1 MKRLSVVLAVALLIV
16 CPVAGLEITEAY
28 VESFLDSLPYGLVYW
43 TRNEAARVRI
53 PPSFSTVQIAEE
65 DGTASYALQVTRLA
79 AATRPGKLS
88 YGDSLTQYFY
98 LIPAADEAL
107 KLYDPSGREIPLG
120 VTGKPIAPSEEAI
133 REMQS
138 AISEFAQLTARYRSL
153 QRDDSGEQFWSWLGL
168 SIVMSGLTGLSVY
181 GAVTEQPPDALYA
194 GASAVG
200 CGLLAGFSVA
210 LAIGNLRDY
219 RRQIKE
225 LREIEDRLERI
236 NIARAD
242 G

>member
-98 LIPAADEAL
+98 LIPTADEAL
-107 KLYDPSGREIPLG
+107 KLYDPSGQAISLI
-120 VTGKPIAPSEEAI
+120 VTGKPIAPSEDAI
-133 REMQS
+133 QEMQG

-168 SIVMSGLTGLSVY
+168 SIVMSGLTGLSVW
-181 GAVTEQPPDALYA
+181 GAATEQPPDSLYA
-194 GASAVG
+194 GACAVG
-200 CGLLAGFSVA
+200 FGLIAGLSVD
-210 LAIGNLRDY
+210 LAIANLSDY

-236 NIARAD
+236 NSARAD

>member
-1 MKRLSVVLAVALLIV
+1 MKWLSAVLVLTLLIV

-28 VESFLDSLPYGLVYW
+28 VESFLDALPYGLVYW
-43 TRNEAARVRI
+43 TRSETVRVRI
-53 PPSFSTVQIAEE
+53 PPSFSTVKIVEE
-65 DGTASYALQVTRLA
+65 DGTAGYAVQVTRLA
-79 AATRPGKLS
+79 AAARPGKLS

-98 LIPAADEAL
+98 FIPTVDEAL
-107 KLYDPSGREIPLG
+107 KLYGPSGQEIPL
-120 VTGKPIAPSEEAI
+120 VVADKPIAPSEEAI

-138 AISEFAQLTARYRSL
+138 AISEFAELTARYRSH
-153 QRDDSGEQFWSWLGL
+153 QRDDSGEQFWSFLGL

-181 GAVTEQPPDALYA
+181 GALTEQPPDTLYA
-194 GASAVG
+194 GAGAVG

-210 LAIGNLRDY
+210 LAIGNLSDY

-225 LREIEDRLERI
+225 LREIEERLETI
-236 NIARAD
+236 TVAGAD